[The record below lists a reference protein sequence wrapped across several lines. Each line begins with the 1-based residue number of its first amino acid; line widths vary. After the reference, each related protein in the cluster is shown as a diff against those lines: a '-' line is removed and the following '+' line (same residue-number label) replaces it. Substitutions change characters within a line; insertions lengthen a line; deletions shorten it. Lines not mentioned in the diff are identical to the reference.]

1 MAIEP
6 ASTGRQAVIAKAITG
21 ELELQAHDGAMQ
33 VDVEALAA
41 AIDKAL
47 DGHVPVAEGKRPDD
61 LNATND
67 D

>member
-1 MAIEP
+1 MATDH
-6 ASTGRQAVIAKAITG
+6 ASGGRQAVIAQAITS
-21 ELELQAHDGAMQ
+21 ELERQAHDGAAR

-41 AIDKAL
+41 AIERAL
-47 DGHVPVAEGKRPDD
+47 DGHDPVAEGKRPDD

>member
-1 MAIEP
+1 MAIDH
-6 ASTGRQAVIAKAITG
+6 ASGGRQAVIAQAITS
-21 ELELQAHDGAMQ
+21 ELEQQARDGAAR
-33 VDVEALAA
+33 VDVDALAA

-47 DGHVPVAEGKRPDD
+47 DGQDPIAEGKRPDD

>member
-1 MAIEP
+1 MATDHP
-6 ASTGRQAVIAKAITG
+6 VSGRVAVIAQAITS
-21 ELELQAHDGAMQ
+21 ELEHQAHDGAAR
-33 VDVEALAA
+33 VDVDALAA

-47 DGHVPVAEGKRPDD
+47 EGHSPVAEGKRPGD